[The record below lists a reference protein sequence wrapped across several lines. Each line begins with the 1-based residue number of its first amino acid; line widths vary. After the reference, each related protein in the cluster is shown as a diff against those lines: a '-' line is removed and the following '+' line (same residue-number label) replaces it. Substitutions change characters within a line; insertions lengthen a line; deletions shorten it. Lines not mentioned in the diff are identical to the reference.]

1 MSVKEPTSLIMSGV
15 ESESYFEIAM
25 SVGIRKVL
33 MSFLYIQRK
42 GKKFLRERLEKYPD
56 VKIMVDSGAFTFLTK
71 DEYSNKP
78 IDYWEKYL
86 DKYTKFIKENKEHI
100 FSCVELDIQDLVGE
114 ELVNEWREKYFAPLE
129 KEGILVCYVWHKDDG
144 ISKWKEM
151 CQRFN
156 YVGFSLETGDFTEIE
171 MIKMINTAKQ
181 YNTIIHGFAL
191 TKIDTMTKI
200 PFFSV
205 DSTTWLVG
213 TKYGELNWFD
223 GRKWTRLKKDKWKR
237 QYKTKFIKLGAN
249 WELLEKE
256 NPYELIRVNLLVFQ
270 EAEKYIRKR
279 LTAKMYWLKGT
290 DSMPKLKKV
299 KPASESVVDVEV
311 ISAVD
316 VVEKPKKRLSIKK
329 GVPERE
335 DLKGKT
341 KYEEFM
347 EVSTPK
353 TIEDIEFPDLDWFNG
368 NCEEYEEFLSAFNV
382 ETINTKDEALDLI
395 WAFTVFIKYT
405 DEINDETSELFLN
418 DDVID
423 IEYSVYYEDEVEREI
438 KIERIKQI
446 YIDNILGARSDFK
459 LEQEIPIAKERTDYY
474 EPEEYELEDLSEED
488 ISNMLPAMPEVDE
501 YDEELNNYGI
511 DVIRDSK
518 GRFIKGQRLVR
529 KPKNIYSDKFPKL
542 VCDTCYK
549 AGDCPEYKEGYVC
562 KFHKLFTQFDT
573 RDTEDVLEAM
583 QTMVNFN
590 IGRMQRMMM
599 FEIMDG
605 GMADQAVS
613 ALIDQNIRL
622 LNGIKELSRFNLIA
636 QQRKTYNADGTV
648 VIENEVRTN
657 PEKGSILERLF
668 MNASNE
674 EEE

>member
-181 YNTIIHGFAL
+181 YNAIIHGFAL

-290 DSMPKLKKV
+290 DSMSKLKKV

-335 DLKGKT
+335 D
-341 KYEEFM
+341 
-347 EVSTPK
+347 
-353 TIEDIEFPDLDWFNG
+353 
-368 NCEEYEEFLSAFNV
+368 
-382 ETINTKDEALDLI
+382 
-395 WAFTVFIKYT
+395 
-405 DEINDETSELFLN
+405 
-418 DDVID
+418 
-423 IEYSVYYEDEVEREI
+423 
-438 KIERIKQI
+438 
-446 YIDNILGARSDFK
+446 
-459 LEQEIPIAKERTDYY
+459 
-474 EPEEYELEDLSEED
+474 
-488 ISNMLPAMPEVDE
+488 
-501 YDEELNNYGI
+501 
-511 DVIRDSK
+511 
-518 GRFIKGQRLVR
+518 
-529 KPKNIYSDKFPKL
+529 
-542 VCDTCYK
+542 
-549 AGDCPEYKEGYVC
+549 
-562 KFHKLFTQFDT
+562 
-573 RDTEDVLEAM
+573 
-583 QTMVNFN
+583 
-590 IGRMQRMMM
+590 
-599 FEIMDG
+599 
-605 GMADQAVS
+605 
-613 ALIDQNIRL
+613 
-622 LNGIKELSRFNLIA
+622 
-636 QQRKTYNADGTV
+636 
-648 VIENEVRTN
+648 
-657 PEKGSILERLF
+657 
-668 MNASNE
+668 
-674 EEE
+674 